1 MSAVA
6 SISPASFYLDLA
18 QVGLLTLALGFVAF
32 RFRAR
37 FLPGWSGAPA
47 RLVEA
52 VAGVASLILLAE
64 LTGLFGLL
72 RPWILLPA
80 SLLLALYAWLRL
92 VPAGGSGGSV
102 PPAPPLG
109 RIPGVIALVTAIV
122 VTAEW
127 GTFASYSLDHGITNF
142 DSVWYHLPFAAD
154 MFKSGSVTG
163 FHHTETVFINW
174 FYPQNAEVIHS
185 VGMVFTGSDFL
196 SVFINFGWLALALLA
211 GWCIGRPYGRA
222 HLTLLAAAVL
232 LVAHTMLVREPG
244 TAKNDVAAV
253 ALVLSTMAILINRGA
268 ALKDGVG
275 RISPGWALAVAGLA
289 IGMAAGTKVTAL
301 APAALITLVVLVAAR
316 RGRRLA
322 TAAIWFGAGLLGGV
336 WWYLR
341 NLVATGNPIPQVESI
356 GPLALPGPERLQSG
370 RPDFNVFHYITD
382 LGIWNDFFFP
392 GLERGFGSLWPLLML
407 VAVIGAAALASRG
420 PDRLTKALGA
430 AALLAVVAYLFTP
443 LSAAGPEGSPTAFA
457 INLRFLVPALAMAAV
472 LVPLLPVFAKR
483 WAVTGLV
490 VVLAALL
497 LTAGT
502 PEALYSQSGWQFG
515 LAVAALSV
523 ALPGVV
529 WLFRYRFSIALG
541 GRSPLAWTGLAL
553 VAVSL
558 LVAFPLASS
567 YFDNRYADFEPE
579 YGLAEPYRWAN
590 DTTDSKIGLAG
601 STAGFR
607 QYGFFGEDLSNEVT
621 YIGQDSPRGGFDAI
635 PDCDGFRTAVND
647 ADLDFLVTSPFLNFD
662 DTSEPLR
669 SPERRWVSSEPAVS
683 RVVGPGPVEV
693 WRIDG
698 RLKAVGCLGLEP
710 EADFTPGLV
719 DPGRTP

>member
-18 QVGLLTLALGFVAF
+18 QIGLLVLALGFVAH

-52 VAGVASLILLAE
+52 VAGFGSLILLAE
-64 LTGLFGLL
+64 LAGLFGLL
-72 RPWILLPA
+72 KPWFMLPA
-80 SLLLALYAWLRL
+80 ALLLALSAWLRL
-92 VPAGGSGGSV
+92 VPSAGSGGSV
-102 PPAPPLG
+102 PPVPPLG
-109 RIPGVIALVTAIV
+109 RTPQLIAIVIAAV

-127 GTFASYSLDHGITNF
+127 ATFASYSLDHGITNF

-154 MFKSGSVTG
+154 MFQSGSVTG

-174 FYPQNAEVIHS
+174 FYPQNAEVVHA
-185 VGMVFTGSDFL
+185 VGMVFTGNDFL

-244 TAKNDVAAV
+244 TAKNDIAAV

-268 ALKDGVG
+268 ALKDGAG

-289 IGMAAGTKVTAL
+289 IGMASGTKVTAL
-301 APAALITLVVLVAAR
+301 APAALISFAVLVAAR
-316 RGRRLA
+316 RGTRV
-322 TAAIWFGAGLLGGV
+322 AAAAVWFAAGLMGGV

-356 GPLALPGPERLQSG
+356 GPLALPGPERLQTG
-370 RPDFNVFHYITD
+370 RPDFTVFHYITD
-382 LGIWNDFFFP
+382 AGIWKDYFLP

-407 VAVIGAAALASRG
+407 VAVIGAAALVFRG
-420 PDRLTKALGA
+420 PGRLARALGG
-430 AALLAVVAYLFTP
+430 AALLAIAAYLVTP

-472 LVPLLPVFAKR
+472 LVPLLPVFGKR
-483 WAVTGLV
+483 WAAIGLGAA
-490 VVLAALL
+490 LAALL
-497 LTAGT
+497 VTAGS
-502 PEALYSQSGWQFG
+502 PEALYSLSGWQFG
-515 LAVAALSV
+515 LAVAALFV
-523 ALPGVV
+523 ALPGAV
-529 WLFRYRFSIALG
+529 WLFRYRIEEPLG
-541 GRSPLAWTGLAL
+541 GRSPLAWTGLAMA
-553 VAVSL
+553 AVSL

-579 YGLAEPYRWAN
+579 YGLSEPYRWAN

-607 QYGFFGEDLSNEVT
+607 QYGFFGEDLSNEVA
-621 YIGQDSPRGGFDAI
+621 YIGQDSSQGGFEAI

-647 ADLDFLVTSPFLNFD
+647 AGLDFLVTSPFLNFD
-662 DTSEPLR
+662 DTSRPLR
-669 SPERRWVSSEPAVS
+669 SPERRWVSSDPAVS

-693 WRIDG
+693 WRVDG
-698 RLKAVGCLGLEP
+698 RLKAVGCWGFEP

-719 DPGRTP
+719 DPDREP